1 VVTVPTDAAAP
12 APLHVVLAASGAPKL
27 AAQPRILIELAP
39 GAKLTA
45 VVHLVDAPG
54 AAGWVNAVLEIAQ
67 AERSELALY
76 SLQEHGGAQLHTSLV
91 GAELGADAL
100 LTAAFLDAGGKLVR
114 RDVDVKLAERGARA
128 DLFGIAL
135 AFDGQHVDNHLRI
148 DHAAPETFSEEN
160 FRAIVGRKGRGVFN
174 GKVVV
179 HRDAQNVDA
188 KQRSDN
194 LLLSE
199 LAEIDTK
206 PELEIYADNVKCSH
220 GATVGELDAEQ
231 LFYLRSRGVDEE
243 AARGLLTFAF
253 ANAIVERIALPE
265 LRSLVARR
273 VGARLPGHEH
283 SEDLP

>member
-135 AFDGQHVDNHLRI
+135 A
-148 DHAAPETFSEEN
+148 
-160 FRAIVGRKGRGVFN
+160 
-174 GKVVV
+174 
-179 HRDAQNVDA
+179 
-188 KQRSDN
+188 
-194 LLLSE
+194 
-199 LAEIDTK
+199 
-206 PELEIYADNVKCSH
+206 
-220 GATVGELDAEQ
+220 
-231 LFYLRSRGVDEE
+231 
-243 AARGLLTFAF
+243 
-253 ANAIVERIALPE
+253 
-265 LRSLVARR
+265 
-273 VGARLPGHEH
+273 
-283 SEDLP
+283 